1 MATNL
6 DPKTLH
12 DFIVGDF
19 TDAWNA
25 LAGVPGA
32 GIHRGNFMFG
42 RQAMTLLEWAARLC
56 KSDGSGAALTAFS
69 TAVEKI
75 DSRYFT
81 PLPDVCMNAGAEFEL
96 PASPT
101 RGPGERQLLWA
112 MLDLIRNGQAHQYQQ
127 INVTLKDGTEFAISL
142 SGAREGLF
150 LDTSMTGGRPAQHLA
165 FALGAAGEVILYVR
179 TDVLFLDIR
188 QAVADA
194 NLLARGLTFKYL
206 ERPDPRRGAGNY
218 NFDSASLERALGAGG
233 HPRDR

>member
-32 GIHRGNFMFG
+32 AHRGNFMFG

-56 KSDGSGAALTAFS
+56 KSDGSGTALTAFR
-69 TAVEKI
+69 AAMEKI

-81 PLPDVCMNAGAEFEL
+81 PLPGACMKGGAEFAL

-101 RGPGERQLLWA
+101 RGHGDRQLLWA
-112 MLDLIRNGQAHQYQQ
+112 MFDLIRNGQAHQYQQ
-127 INVTLKDGTEFAISL
+127 INVTLTDGKEFAVGL
-142 SGAREGLF
+142 TGASQGLF
-150 LDTSMTGGRPAQHLA
+150 LHTSMTGGRPAQHLA
-165 FALGAAGEVILYVR
+165 YELGAAGEVILHVR

-194 NLLARGLTFKYL
+194 NLLGRGLTFKYL

-218 NFDSASLERALGAGG
+218 NFDAAALQSALGAGG
-233 HPRDR
+233 HPRR